1 MTFTGN
7 VPWNSLEDNLREP
20 LASEREGGFPC
31 GEADQALFN
40 WLQAYQ
46 WGQIHNAILGAGL
59 TEDLDDLQQLSQAIR
74 SMIINRGRTV
84 LGLTRVPWLA
94 VESIQASAPPASPS
108 VGELYLVSPAAAASG
123 DWAGHQAELA
133 EYVGVEAGGWI
144 FQSVQNGTV
153 LFAKDQEIPYIKD
166 DGGWRQYNASE
177 SQYGF
182 VLLANGSAVDAL
194 ADPNRPVVPLHLG
207 RVIKPLRGPQGLAV
221 ADNWGDPANVKPGF
235 APRRLTGAG
244 SNSPSQIGDGSEYY
258 VENIQDQGQPN
269 AFFRLAWP
277 ASVASGKPVLFS
289 TRNDAGAQSEWIEL
303 TDKRS
308 LQRFGNVP
316 RDAAIFLSSGTFIV
330 PDGVYKIKARVIGG
344 GGGGGGGGNTNASG
358 RGGGGGGYV
367 EGSFAVTPGQS
378 IPVTVGAG
386 GAGGG
391 ASGTNGASGG
401 SSSLGALASAG
412 GGEFGGGSG
421 SGIATAGG
429 GGGSA
434 SGGYLAINGTAGA
447 TGVVINTVYG
457 GGQGGGSVWS
467 GFNYAFAIN
476 NVGSQGT
483 RSGQGGGGASGA
495 NVGGQG
501 ADGLVIIEY

>member
-1 MTFTGN
+1 MEYQAPFGSADPDAPYVDRNTPGAVAGSK
-7 VPWNSLEDNLREP
+7 VPAAAIEDPQRE
-20 LASEREGGFPC
+20 LDHLIA
-31 GEADQALFN
+31 QA
-40 WLQAYQ
+40 
-46 WGQIHNAILGAGL
+46 GI
-59 TEDLDDLQQLSQAIR
+59 TPSDEDLTQVWQAIR

-108 VGELYLVSPAAAASG
+108 IGELYLVAPSATATGA
-123 DWAGHQAELA
+123 WAGHEAELA

-144 FQSVQNGTV
+144 FQSAQNGTV
-153 LFAKDQEIPYIKD
+153 VYANDQEIPYIKD
-166 DGGWRQYNASE
+166 DGSWRQFDASE
-177 SQYGF
+177 SQHGF
-182 VLLANGSAVDAL
+182 TILANGAQVDGL
-194 ADPNRPVVPLHLG
+194 AEPKRPVPPLHLG

-221 ADNWGDPANVKPGF
+221 ADNWGDPVNVKPGF

-316 RDAAIFLSSGTFIV
+316 RDAAIFLSSGTFVV
-330 PDGVYKIKARVIGG
+330 PEGVYKIKARVIGG

-367 EGSFAVTPGQS
+367 EGSFSVTPGQS

-412 GGEFGGGSG
+412 GGEFGGGTG

-429 GGGSA
+429 TGGSA

-447 TGVVINTVYG
+447 TGVIINTTYG

-467 GFNYAFAIN
+467 GFNYALAIN
-476 NVGSQGT
+476 NAGSQGT

-501 ADGLVIIEY
+501 SSGLVIIEY